1 MVFSPKGPCNF
12 YCRGLT
18 VSAFAEVLLCKIYDK
33 CRVILDLGSLSGSPS
48 KYCSCLSSYI
58 CTGKHVIINQDFF
71 FVITLDYKPF
81 RISITGLLL
90 SYVEYVKLV
99 NQPLAFNLIH
109 PCSMQDGFSETNFV

>member
-1 MVFSPKGPCNF
+1 MHWETS
-12 YCRGLT
+12 
-18 VSAFAEVLLCKIYDK
+18 
-33 CRVILDLGSLSGSPS
+33 
-48 KYCSCLSSYI
+48 
-58 CTGKHVIINQDFF
+58 VIINLDYF
-71 FVITLDYKPF
+71 FVITLAYKPF